1 MRRPRIR
8 CKRNYM
14 LPETPLAANSSDLQ
28 SLLGAVELRWEQL
41 DPRAKQQAAV
51 LAFGRR
57 ANARPDLAVLM
68 QDAAALCAEIL
79 RADLSSI
86 GEYDPHRRKL
96 LLRIGVTNIKGASQW
111 LHCQE
116 VELGFAAD
124 QLQQSMA
131 GYAITVG
138 SPVVSPNLPAD
149 ARFKDRFLC
158 GIGVYSAVTVP
169 LHLYNRPLGTLG
181 VYNTSQRPFDEQD
194 AQFVETIAHLLSS
207 SIARVRAEEALAQ
220 QTTLMDQ
227 LMQQVDTL
235 VFGLDDRGRIVS
247 MNAAAE
253 RSSGFAAREI
263 CGKTLISAL
272 AIPLEAAQFEGY
284 LRRAASQSAPIRFA
298 TTMLAKDGSQRQI
311 AWTLKSLGQQGAGGE
326 PTLLLTGADRT
337 AEIVAQTQAADA
349 RAEAQR
355 LAEELRRL
363 RQMLAKAEHPVVQE
377 KRPVQGKMAAA
388 SEPPAGSGIS
398 TEATSQDGLP
408 DTAIAIAAAE
418 LEASVAR
425 ALAGRPAEEQAA
437 DQQPF
442 QPQQGVAGHE
452 KRSSPRRQ
460 FKYHQLI
467 APVYGQELPS
477 PKKFFV
483 VACED
488 ISAGGIA
495 FYLDCVPDFHKVV
508 VALGKPPTLAYFRAD
523 VVRYSKKQIGDK
535 TMYLVGCRFTTR
547 IPASA
552 IER

>member
-1 MRRPRIR
+1 
-8 CKRNYM
+8 M

-28 SLLGAVELRWEQL
+28 SLLGAVELRWEHL

-79 RADLSSI
+79 RADLSGI
-86 GEYDPHRRKL
+86 GEYDPQRRKL
-96 LLRIGVTNIKGASQW
+96 FLRIGVTDIKGASQW
-111 LHCQE
+111 LHSHE
-116 VELGFAAD
+116 VELGSAAD
-124 QLQQSMA
+124 KLQESMA
-131 GYAITVG
+131 GYAITTG
-138 SPVVSPNLPAD
+138 SPVVSPNLPSD

-181 VYNTSQRPFDEQD
+181 VYNTSERPFDEHD

-207 SIARVRAEEALAQ
+207 SIARVRAEEALVQ
-220 QTTLMDQ
+220 QTTVLDQ
-227 LMQQVDTL
+227 LLQQVDTL

-253 RSSGFAAREI
+253 RSSGFAAKEI

-272 AIPLEAAQFEGY
+272 AIPLESAQFEGY
-284 LRRAASQSAPIRFA
+284 LRRAASQSAAIRFEA
-298 TTMLAKDGSQRQI
+298 AILAKDGSQRQI
-311 AWTLKSLGQQGAGGE
+311 AWTLKVLGQQSSSGK
-326 PTLLLTGADRT
+326 PTWLLTGADRT
-337 AEIVAQTQAADA
+337 AEIVAQAQAAQA
-349 RAEAQR
+349 RADAQR
-355 LAEELRRL
+355 SAEQLRRL

-377 KRPVQGKMAAA
+377 ERPVQQKVAAA
-388 SEPPAGSGIS
+388 SESPARLGMSLDVVSRDDFAG
-398 TEATSQDGLP
+398 
-408 DTAIAIAAAE
+408 TASAIAAAE

-425 ALAGRPAEEQAA
+425 ALAGQSTEEQAA

-442 QPQQGVAGHE
+442 RPQQGVAGHE

-477 PKKFFV
+477 PKKFFT

-495 FYLDCVPDFHKVV
+495 FYLDCAPDFHKVV
-508 VALGKPPTLAYFRAD
+508 VALGKPPALAYFGAD
-523 VVRYSKKQIGDK
+523 VVRYSKKQVGEK
-535 TMYLVGCRFTTR
+535 TMYLVGCRFTER
-547 IPASA
+547 IPSSA

>member
-1 MRRPRIR
+1 MP
-8 CKRNYM
+8 
-14 LPETPLAANSSDLQ
+14 PETPLAASSSDLQ
-28 SLLGAVELRWEQL
+28 SLLGAVELRWEHL

-68 QDAAALCAEIL
+68 QDAAVLCAEIL
-79 RADLSSI
+79 RADLSGI
-86 GEYDPHRRKL
+86 GEYDPHRRML

-111 LHCQE
+111 LHCHE

-131 GYAITVG
+131 GYAITAG
-138 SPVVSPNLPAD
+138 SPVVSPNLPSD
-149 ARFKDRFLC
+149 TRFKDRFLC

-181 VYNTSQRPFDEQD
+181 VYNTSERPFDEHD

-220 QTTLMDQ
+220 QTTVLDQ

-247 MNAAAE
+247 MNAAAV
-253 RSSGFAAREI
+253 RSSGFAAKEI
-263 CGKTLISAL
+263 CGKSLISAL
-272 AIPLEAAQFEGY
+272 AIPLESEQFEGY
-284 LRRAASQSAPIRFA
+284 LRRAASQSAPIRFD

-311 AWTLKSLGQQGAGGE
+311 AWTLKSLGQQNAGGE

-337 AEIVAQTQAADA
+337 AEIVAQTQAAQA

-363 RQMLAKAEHPVVQE
+363 HHTLAKSERPVVQE
-377 KRPVQGKMAAA
+377 KRPVQEKLSAA
-388 SEPPAGSGIS
+388 SHWPDGSGIS
-398 TEATSQDGLP
+398 THDASQDVSP
-408 DTAIAIAAAE
+408 DIANERTAAE
-418 LEASVAR
+418 LQASLTR
-425 ALAGRPAEEQAA
+425 ALAGRPTEEQTA
-437 DQQPF
+437 DQHPF
-442 QPQQGVAGHE
+442 RPQQGIVGHE

-467 APVYGQELPS
+467 APMYGQELPS
-477 PKKFFV
+477 PKKFFP

-488 ISAGGIA
+488 ISSGGIA

-508 VALGKPPTLAYFRAD
+508 VALGKPPTLAYFGAD

-535 TMYLVGCRFTTR
+535 TMYLVGCRFTKR
-547 IPASA
+547 IPSSA